1 MRAIDKNDPIGNSSR
16 ASTFV
21 QANIE
26 FEIEASMVI
35 NLPSYPNRFVKPK
48 YYNTSIENAAQGIG
62 TYPDYSRTNFITF
75 GLQNDNA
82 NAPTV
87 SAVDQTGSEDTE
99 DDIVTRPRN
108 MRPRRNL
115 PQVPPKEIKKL

>member
-1 MRAIDKNDPIGNSSR
+1 MEKGAYYVRGDSAGKPSRQPTYYIGMRAIDKNDPIGNSSR

-62 TYPDYSRTNFITF
+62 AYPDYSRTNFITF

-82 NAPTV
+82 TAPTV
-87 SAVDQTGSEDTE
+87 SAH
-99 DDIVTRPRN
+99 
-108 MRPRRNL
+108 
-115 PQVPPKEIKKL
+115 